1 MNLNLFNCLK
11 TERFMFFSKFIQS
24 PGSIGSITPSSSY
37 LVGNM
42 LNSLPWNRINTV
54 IELGAGTG
62 VFTKQIC
69 EKKKPDSTL
78 IIFEKD
84 GQMREKL
91 KQVYPGCY
99 YSSDAEN
106 ICRVLQELNLSE
118 VDCIISGLPFA
129 CFPQYLRERLLYNI
143 VASLKEEGYFIAFQY
158 SLQMKKLFSQSF
170 KEVKV
175 SIVPFNIP
183 PAFVYHCKK

>member
-1 MNLNLFNCLK
+1 
-11 TERFMFFSKFIQS
+11 MFFSKFIQS

-37 LVGNM
+37 LAENM

-62 VFTKQIC
+62 VFTKQIY
-69 EKKKPDSTL
+69 EKKKPDSTV

-84 GQMREKL
+84 GQMLEKL
-91 KQVYPGCY
+91 KQGYPGCY

-106 ICRVLQELNLSE
+106 ICGVLQELNLYE

-129 CFPQYLRERLLYNI
+129 CFPQYLREKILYNI
-143 VASLKEEGYFIAFQY
+143 VTALKDEGYFIAFQY
-158 SLQMKKLFSQSF
+158 SLQMKKLFAQNF